1 MEILNKIIKLKKSIS
16 EAENLVQHLITNI
29 ESQEIKINNKEKE
42 ILNLKQEIKNNIIK
56 IDEIIEKYNANS

>member
-1 MEILNKIIKLKKSIS
+1 MEILNKVIKLKKSIS
-16 EAENLVQHLITNI
+16 EVENLVEHLITSI
-29 ESQEIKINNKEKE
+29 ESQEVKINNKEKE